1 MSSRYFWRLL
11 STFIIFLFL
20 SFNTVVYTI
29 SAEEKGES
37 SFQSEVIML
46 AEHYSNKILL
56 SQNEKK
62 KIYPASVTKMM
73 TVLLVLEEIEKGNL
87 SLEEMV
93 DISERASSM
102 GGSQI
107 FLSAGDKVSVE
118 DLLIGVIV
126 ASANDAAV
134 ALAEHVS
141 GSVESFVDKMNKRA
155 FSLGMENTNFVNPTG
170 LHDDEHYTTAA
181 DLLLLSKKIL
191 EYPIYHKWA
200 TIWLDEHFLKGKIRS
215 GEVFLS
221 NTNRLIFDYPGCDGL
236 KTGWTDEAGFCLV
249 ATAKRSNTRL
259 ITLVLGAPSDRVL
272 YDEVE
277 FLLNYGFSNFE
288 NVLVFEK
295 GAVIDTFCLEK
306 ALITKIDAIT
316 ESPFYLLVKKGYE
329 ASVETEVFFNEDITL
344 PIEKGDLLGKVE
356 IRDRGELR
364 GSVNIL
370 AAESVPRAN
379 YFQLFVKYWNNWI
392 RFGR

>member
-1 MSSRYFWRLL
+1 
-11 STFIIFLFL
+11 
-20 SFNTVVYTI
+20 
-29 SAEEKGES
+29 
-37 SFQSEVIML
+37 ML